1 MKLFA
6 FLARSLSGFFITLSV
21 LLLCAIVFVGF
32 RIVSFTQ
39 QDNAKLL
46 AGKAAYLQQLQAQDP
61 ADRPNIVF
69 VLYDDM
75 GYGDIG
81 AGAPQPALIQTPN
94 INRLAAEGITLTN
107 FYSPASVCTPARAG
121 FLTGRLPLR
130 AGLPYVVFPSGS
142 WLERLFFRVMNPA
155 RNVRLP
161 AGEITLPDVLS
172 AAGYRTGMV
181 GKWHL
186 GDRSPSLPNDFSF
199 DTFFGSLYSNDMTPF
214 ELYRNQ
220 QVVMAAPVDQTRLS
234 QRYNEEVLSFIGAA
248 GEQPFFLYL
257 AHNFPH
263 DPLHVSEERL
273 GQSAA
278 GKFGDVVEELD
289 AGIGDLVASL
299 EMAGKLDNT
308 LIIISSDN
316 GPWFQGN
323 TGGLRDRK
331 GSTFDGG
338 MRVPFIA
345 HWPAAIAPGQT
356 SDAMAMGTDL
366 LPTLLDV
373 LGLPLPDD
381 RTLDGRSLRSALTAA
396 ADSPHDYLYLVD
408 GVTLFAVRDQ
418 RFKYRA
424 ANPIA
429 YGQDEMAMALPHPH
443 KEFLFDLQADP
454 AETYDVSDRYP
465 QELKR
470 LRAAYLIRQQEL
482 KTLAAGGES
491 PR

>member
-1 MKLFA
+1 MKLFS
-6 FLARSLSGFFITLSV
+6 FLARSLSGFFITLGL
-21 LLLCAIVFVGF
+21 LLLCAMLFLGY
-32 RIVSFTQ
+32 RIATFTQ
-39 QDNAKLL
+39 QDNPELL
-46 AGKAAYLQQLQAQDP
+46 AGKSAYLQKVQAQGI
-61 ADRPNIVF
+61 AARPNIVF

-81 AGAPQPALIQTPN
+81 AGAPQPSPIATPN
-94 INRLAAEGITLTN
+94 INRLAAEGISLTN
-107 FYSPASVCTPARAG
+107 FYSPASVCTPSRAG

-130 AGLPYVVFPSGS
+130 AGLPYVVFPSDG
-142 WLERLFFRVMNPA
+142 WLDRLFFRVMNPA

-161 AGEITLPDVLS
+161 VGEITLPEVLS
-172 AAGYRTGMV
+172 AAGYHTGMV

-186 GDRSPSLPNDFSF
+186 GDRSPSLPNDFGF
-199 DTFFGSLYSNDMTPF
+199 DSFFGSHYSNDMTPF

-220 QVVMAAPVDQTRLS
+220 QVAIAAPVDQRQLS
-234 QRYNEEVLSFIGAA
+234 QRYNEEVLGFINAA
-248 GEQPFFLYL
+248 GDKPFFLYL

-263 DPLHVSEERL
+263 DPLHAGEQRL

-289 AGIGDLVASL
+289 EGIGDLVASL
-299 EMAGKLDNT
+299 EMSGKLDNT

-323 TGGLRDRK
+323 TGGLRSRK

-345 HWPAAIAPGQT
+345 HWPAAIAPGQV

-366 LPTLLDV
+366 MPTLLDI
-373 LGLPLPDD
+373 LDLPLPDD
-381 RTLDGRSLRSALTAA
+381 RSLDGRSLRATLTAA
-396 ADSPHDYLYLVD
+396 AGSPHDYLYLVD
-408 GVTLFAVRDQ
+408 GETLFAVRDQ

-424 ANPIA
+424 ALPIA
-429 YGQDEMAMALPHPH
+429 YGQDEMGMAFPTPQ

-470 LRAAYLIRQQEL
+470 LRAAFLIKRQAL
-482 KTLAAGGES
+482 KTLVSGGES
-491 PR
+491 SL